1 MCVEKGVSK
10 PSTFLE
16 KSLLEIAGALF
27 CIKPIVMYCKFCT
40 KNCAKIGGFKEIMK

>member
-10 PSTFLE
+10 PCTLLE
-16 KSLLEIAGALF
+16 KSLLEMAGALF